1 MSQVPTAYELALQRD
16 WSKNRAGKQTARR
29 RFVVDTIDPAAALL
43 ADGIP
48 QTNTSHPDLPGLR
61 LDRYN
66 VSVSNDGTCNVDCD
80 YSNDSRFVD
89 LRQPDKDD
97 PAWYHWGWAQ
107 RKVMVDIPIC
117 VRSLVINDG
126 LNGSI
131 SKKVWKIAK
140 KQVAETRV
148 VRPLNVRVRI
158 DNVRDLDV
166 IADQTD
172 KLHLMPDGK
181 LYQFQGATVSQVD
194 DEGFYDISYTWEYDQ
209 GTTFFP
215 EPQSRDVQYCTPV
228 IGVGGQPV
236 RPQYTVLVGY
246 QVGNPE
252 TDKPIMEWQP
262 LYEYGNRTAGN
273 NNDGLGW
280 QLLPGANRII

>member
-1 MSQVPTAYELALQRD
+1 MPTAYELGLKRD
-16 WSKNRAGKQTARR
+16 WTKNRAGKQTARR

-48 QTNTSHPDLPGLR
+48 LTNTSHPDLPTLR

-66 VSVSNDGTCNVDCD
+66 VSVSNDGTCSVECD

-89 LRQPDKDD
+89 MRQPDKDAPD
-97 PAWYHWGWAQ
+97 WYHWGWSQ

-126 LNGSI
+126 LNGQI

-148 VRPLNVRVRI
+148 MRPLQVRVRI

-166 IADQTD
+166 IANQTD

-181 LYQFQGATVSQVD
+181 LYHFQGANVSQVD
-194 DEGFYDISYTWEYDQ
+194 DEGFYDISYAWEQDQ
-209 GTTFFP
+209 GTFYFP
-215 EPQSRDVQYCTPV
+215 ESQSADVQYCDPA
-228 IGVGGQPV
+228 IAGQELSRLP
-236 RPQYTVLVGY
+236 YHVLVAY
-246 QVGNPE
+246 QIGNPE
-252 TDKPIMEWQP
+252 TDKPVFEMQGIYP
-262 LYEYGNRTAGN
+262 TGNRTAGN

-280 QLLPGANRII
+280 QLLPGAERII

>member
-1 MSQVPTAYELALQRD
+1 MPTAYELGLQRD

-29 RFVVDTIDPAAALL
+29 RFVVDTINPAAALL

-48 QTNTSHPDLPGLR
+48 LTNTSHPDLPDLR

-66 VSVSNDGTCNVDCD
+66 VSANDDGTCNVDCE

-89 LRQPDKDD
+89 LRQPNKDD
-97 PAWYHWGWAQ
+97 PKWYHWGWAQ

-126 LNGSI
+126 LNGQI

-140 KQVAETRV
+140 RQVAETRL
-148 VRPLNVRVRI
+148 VRPLNVRIRV
-158 DNVRDLDV
+158 DNIRDLDV
-166 IADQTD
+166 IDDQTD
-172 KLHLMPDGK
+172 KLHVMPDGK
-181 LYQFQGATVSQVD
+181 LYHFQGATVSQVD
-194 DEGFYDISYTWEYDQ
+194 DEGYYDISYMWERDK
-209 GTTFFP
+209 GTFYFP
-215 EPQSRDVQYCTPV
+215 NTISNDVSYCTPV
-228 IGVGGQPV
+228 TGVLV
-236 RPQYTVLVGY
+236 RPPYTVLAPY
-246 QVGNPE
+246 QIGNPE
-252 TDKPIMEWQP
+252 TDKPLMEYQDV
-262 LYEYGNRTAGN
+262 YDYGNRTAGN